1 MIGARVAKR
10 GTPSLRTFFADSA
23 VYAADM
29 PASRGS
35 SGRRGDRTGR
45 GEEGA
50 AAALTGGG
58 PSQLGVE
65 GGMRVRDVSRPQPAD
80 VAAAEKLVQVS
91 YRPRFKPTGSGHAA
105 GGDHPAGSG
114 GSSRVSS

>member
-1 MIGARVAKR
+1 MQRSWGD
-10 GTPSLRTFFADSA
+10 LREGS
-23 VYAADM
+23 YAAAM
-29 PASRGS
+29 RPPRSS
-35 SGRRGDRTGR
+35 SGRRGDRPDR

-65 GGMRVRDVSRPQPAD
+65 GSMRARDVSRPQPVD
-80 VAAAEKLVQVS
+80 VAEAERLVQVS
-91 YRPRFKPTGSGHAA
+91 YRPRSKPHGTPVQP
-105 GGDHPAGSG
+105 DGSG

>member
-1 MIGARVAKR
+1 MAG
-10 GTPSLRTFFADSA
+10 
-23 VYAADM
+23 
-29 PASRGS
+29 SRSG
-35 SGRRGDRTGR
+35 GRRGER
-45 GEEGA
+45 GPRSEEGA

-65 GGMRVRDVSRPQPAD
+65 GSMRARDVSRPRAAD

-91 YRPRFKPTGSGHAA
+91 YRPRSKPVGQSHSE
-105 GGDHPAGSG
+105 GSG

>member
-1 MIGARVAKR
+1 MKPLS
-10 GTPSLRTFFADSA
+10 T
-23 VYAADM
+23 VYAARM
-29 PASRGS
+29 ATARGS
-35 SGRRGDRTGR
+35 GSRRGDRSGRGDRGGR

-65 GGMRVRDVSRPQPAD
+65 GSMRARDVSRPRAAD

-91 YRPRFKPTGSGHAA
+91 YRPRSKPAGSGQA
-105 GGDHPAGSG
+105 GGGQAGGGQPGGGGQSAGSG